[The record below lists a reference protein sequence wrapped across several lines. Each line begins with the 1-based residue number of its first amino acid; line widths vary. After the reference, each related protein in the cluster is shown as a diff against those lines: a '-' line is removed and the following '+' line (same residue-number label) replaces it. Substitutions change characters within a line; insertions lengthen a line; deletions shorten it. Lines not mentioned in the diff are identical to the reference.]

1 MGKKLLGS
9 GSKGRTGNKALR
21 GSRTVPA
28 GMGDPT
34 NPSSMAAPDVVQ
46 DRKNRA
52 TSGTMLS
59 KQLRSNKSSGLKG
72 FRK

>member
-1 MGKKLLGS
+1 MAKKLLGS
-9 GSKGRTGNKALR
+9 GSKGRTGNSKFR

-52 TSGTMLS
+52 TAGTMLS
-59 KQLRSNKSSGLKG
+59 KQLRKNKSMGLRKG
-72 FRK
+72 